1 MQLSATPYE
10 ERLTAPRSWW
20 FISFLVGLAMA
31 LVLLPFG
38 TLPLLGGLV
47 GGTAATAVM
56 ASSYGSVR
64 IRVVG
69 GSLIAGEA
77 KIPVT
82 ALGEAEVLDQEEA
95 RAWRTYKADTRA
107 FLLLRAYIPT
117 ALRVMVTDP
126 EDPTPYL
133 YLSAGA
139 GASGRGPEGRQ
150 GGHGVRAHLRGA
162 TGHFPCPEGPQG
174 PISLRISAIVTGSG
188 TGSRA
193 GSSGSAS
200 QETWIFLRSLRI
212 RAASFLVSR
221 RFMTAPTAAP
231 TMKGMRFGRSRTMR
245 FMICWRSSRFMWPFS
260 AELTVDGLV
269 TSIPRSPTRS
279 SDTPCC
285 AL

>member
-20 FISFLVGLAMA
+20 LISFLVGLAMA

-82 ALGEAEVLDQEEA
+82 ALGDAEVLDQEEA

-133 YLSAGA
+133 YLST
-139 GASGRGPEGRQ
+139 REPERLAQ
-150 GGHGVRAHLRGA
+150 ALKAAR
-162 TGHFPCPEGPQG
+162 
-174 PISLRISAIVTGSG
+174 
-188 TGSRA
+188 
-193 GSSGSAS
+193 
-200 QETWIFLRSLRI
+200 ETV
-212 RAASFLVSR
+212 A
-221 RFMTAPTAAP
+221 
-231 TMKGMRFGRSRTMR
+231 
-245 FMICWRSSRFMWPFS
+245 
-260 AELTVDGLV
+260 
-269 TSIPRSPTRS
+269 
-279 SDTPCC
+279 
-285 AL
+285 